1 MTRDTRFDG
10 LAYPRSESKGRT
22 YVYVL
27 PCRGEDLVKV
37 GFSRDPLQR
46 FHTLHR
52 RFFNFF
58 DLEAGLLIETEHLR
72 EARRIERLF
81 IEKWSEH
88 QAPAP
93 MAIAKSAGGHTE
105 WFRGIQD
112 FVDDFAVRLATR
124 YDHKVHV
131 PLRTWMAERFLE
143 RSSVLYEWSMRLLDL
158 IADHAM
164 YSSSETKTN
173 IYTIALRDALEACV
187 AVGMDLPSLV
197 PGTVLDWYER

>member
-1 MTRDTRFDG
+1 
-10 LAYPRSESKGRT
+10 
-22 YVYVL
+22 VYVL

-81 IEKWSEH
+81 IEKWPEH

-93 MAIAKSAGGHTE
+93 LAIAKSAGGHTE
-105 WFRGIQD
+105 WFRGIQGP
-112 FVDDFAVRLATR
+112 VNDFAVRLATR
-124 YDHKVHV
+124 YDHKVHA
-131 PLRTWMAERFLE
+131 PLRSWIAERLLD
-143 RSSVLYEWSMRLLDL
+143 RSSVLYDWSMRLLSL
-158 IADHAM
+158 IADQAA
-164 YSSSETKTN
+164 YSTSETN
-173 IYTIALRDALEACV
+173 ASPYAIALRDALDACL
-187 AVGMDLPSLV
+187 AVGMDLFSLV
-197 PGTVLDWYER
+197 PDTVLRWYERQ